1 MAAPTRPR
9 NSNPFMAKSPS
20 PSAHRY
26 LGLNVHDFNLT
37 PRNIS
42 FPHGS
47 WRDQG
52 RGLRQ
57 THSNIRWCFIG
68 TAGLECPLW
77 VHKRT
82 SGRRG
87 VWSAWC
93 HNQTSGIFGSAL
105 SVATRATATRT
116 AALAAAALTKW
127 SQV

>member
-57 THSNIRWCFIG
+57 THS
-68 TAGLECPLW
+68 TSAGVSLALLDSNVRYGSTSGHRDGVGFGLLGATTRHP
-77 VHKRT
+77 VS
-82 SGRRG
+82 SGRR
-87 VWSAWC
+87 
-93 HNQTSGIFGSAL
+93 
-105 SVATRATATRT
+105 
-116 AALAAAALTKW
+116 LASPPGQPQPGQPLLRLLRRTKW